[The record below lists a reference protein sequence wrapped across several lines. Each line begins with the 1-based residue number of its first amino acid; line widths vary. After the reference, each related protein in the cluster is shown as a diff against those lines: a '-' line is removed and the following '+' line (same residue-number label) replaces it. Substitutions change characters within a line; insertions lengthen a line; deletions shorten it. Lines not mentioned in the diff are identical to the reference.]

1 MLIIIKNI
9 YIVLID
15 EHYIRGK
22 YICWGCFMAISL
34 FEYNETAYNSA
45 ILIIKEIW
53 QKRRLDGIGF
63 VVDVRKSKC
72 KL

>member
-1 MLIIIKNI
+1 
-9 YIVLID
+9 
-15 EHYIRGK
+15 
-22 YICWGCFMAISL
+22 MAISL